1 MPLLDIRSFQNADEA
16 AVITLWEQCGL
27 TRPWND
33 PRKDIRRKLALDP
46 DRFLVCLIDQEIV
59 GTIMVGYEG
68 HRGWVNYLAVA
79 PNRRGQGYGRALM
92 EEAERRLLR
101 SGCPKINLQVRTTN
115 QSAIA
120 FYQRLGYAIDEVVSM
135 GKRLEHD
142 EPSDDQR

>member
-1 MPLLDIRSFQNADEA
+1 
-16 AVITLWEQCGL
+16 VITLWEQCGL

-46 DRFLVCLIDQEIV
+46 DRFLVCLIDKEIV

-68 HRGWVNYLAVA
+68 LRGWVNYLAVA
-79 PNRRGQGYGRALM
+79 PNRRGQGSGRALM

-120 FYQRLGYAIDEVVSM
+120 FYHRLGYVMDEVVSM

-142 EPSDDQR
+142 ERSN